1 MSPELIPAAWSSGHS
16 SSQDSEQVPA
26 LSPLVLVAQDKLDSM
41 RTLRSRAGR
50 RCRAMATVPTG
61 AEDGA
66 GGQRGDWNK
75 EISE

>member
-1 MSPELIPAAWSSGHS
+1 M
-16 SSQDSEQVPA
+16 
-26 LSPLVLVAQDKLDSM
+26 SPLVLVAQDKLDSM